1 MIRRPPRSTLFPYTT
16 LFRSADAA
24 PGLAQIHREL
34 AALPGETFE
43 GISREGRAGC
53 GLYRSGSRPAGLVTG
68 GEHAQIGRGPGWT
81 PVTPNPPM
89 PASSLKKK
97 HELRSFRSRR

>member
-34 AALPGETFE
+34 AALPGEAFE
-43 GISREGRAGC
+43 GISREGRPVR
-53 GLYRSGSRPAGLVTG
+53 GLYRPGSRPAVLVTSG
-68 GEHAQIGRGPGWT
+68 QHANET
-81 PVTPNPPM
+81 SAPVGTLRAVRRLLANPE
-89 PASSLKKK
+89 A
-97 HELRSFRSRR
+97 RSEERRVGKERR